1 MNILVTGAWAQGKE
15 ATEELNALGHKAV
28 FMQNE
33 KDELPCKSAEID
45 AVICNGLFLYHSIDD
60 FKNLRYIQLTSA
72 GHDRVPMEKVREK
85 NIKIFNAGGVYSVP
99 MAEFAVGAVLQMLKK
114 FSFFA
119 ENQKKHQCV
128 KNRELVELNNKTVCI
143 FGCGNIGSEC
153 AKRFSAFGCRVLGV
167 DVFEAEKEYFEKIVN
182 IDKSKDILPE
192 ADVVVLTMPLTEKT
206 RHSINESVFSL
217 MKKGA
222 IVVNIARGALI
233 DTEDLITA
241 LKTSLGGALLDVFE
255 DEPLDENSPL
265 WDFENVIITP
275 HNSFVS
281 DGNNKRLWDLIF
293 HNLSVEQGGKNE

>member
-15 ATEELNALGHKAV
+15 ATEKLNALGHKAV

-45 AVICNGLFLYHSIDD
+45 AVICNGLFLHHSIDD
-60 FKNLRYIQLTSA
+60 FKSLRYIQLTSA
-72 GHDRVPMEKVREK
+72 GYDRVPMEKVREK
-85 NIKIFNAGGVYSVP
+85 NIKIFNAGGVYSIP
-99 MAEFAVGAVLQMLKK
+99 MAEYAVGAVLQMLKK

-119 ENQKKHQCV
+119 ENQKKHQWV
-128 KNRELVELNNKTVCI
+128 KNRELVELGGKTVCI
-143 FGCGNIGSEC
+143 FGCGNVGSEC

-167 DVFEAEKEYFEKIVN
+167 DVFEAEKEYFEKIVLLEN
-182 IDKSKDILPE
+182 SKDILPV
-192 ADVVVLTMPLTEKT
+192 ADVVVLTMPLTEET
-206 RHSINESVFSL
+206 RHSINKSVFSL

-241 LKTSLGGALLDVFE
+241 LKTSLGGAVLDVFE

-293 HNLSVEQGGKNE
+293 HNLSVE

>member
-15 ATEELNALGHKAV
+15 ATEKLNALGHKAV

-33 KDELPCKSAEID
+33 KDSLPCKSDEID
-45 AVICNGLFLYHSIDD
+45 AVICNGLFLYHSIED

-72 GHDRVPMEKVREK
+72 GYDRVPIEKVKEK

-99 MAEFAVGAVLQMLKK
+99 MSEFAVGAVLHMFKK
-114 FSFFA
+114 FSYFS
-119 ENQKKHQCV
+119 ENQKKHRWE

-167 DVFEAEKEYFEKIVN
+167 DVFEDEKEYFEKIVLFEN
-182 IDKSKDILPE
+182 AKDILSE
-192 ADVVVLTMPLTEKT
+192 ADVVVLTMPLTEET

-217 MKKGA
+217 MKNGA
-222 IVVNIARGALI
+222 VVVNIARGALI
-233 DTEDLITA
+233 DTDDLIKA
-241 LKTSLGGALLDVFE
+241 LGSKLGGAVLDVFE
-255 DEPLDENSPL
+255 DEPLNENSPL

-281 DGNNKRLWDLIF
+281 DGNNKRLWELIF
-293 HNLSVEQGGKNE
+293 HNLSVE